1 MATSKHHYIREIGS
15 YEFFAVVVCSCGWTA
30 NKEVV
35 GPYHHV
41 VMEMTEVW
49 REHVVG
55 SGT

>member
-30 NKEVV
+30 NSEVV

-55 SGT
+55 S